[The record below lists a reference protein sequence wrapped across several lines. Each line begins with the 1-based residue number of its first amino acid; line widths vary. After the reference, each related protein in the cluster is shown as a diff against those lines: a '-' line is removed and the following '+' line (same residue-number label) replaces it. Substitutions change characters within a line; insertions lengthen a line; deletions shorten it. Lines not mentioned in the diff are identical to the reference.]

1 MLSFT
6 TVTGSDQVRPPSLD
20 RLVLRAVGP
29 ARPAFPRAGF
39 SVKVSVAMYATPS
52 GPNEIHGSL
61 VRSSAPPVHR
71 DTLGSSTRRKLCP
84 PSRETPTTF
93 VCAPP
98 STL

>member
-6 TVTGSDQVRPPSLD
+6 TVTGSDHVTPPSTD
-20 RLVLRAVGP
+20 RLVRRAVGP
-29 ARPAFPRAGF
+29 ARPAFPSVGF

-52 GPNEIHGSL
+52 GPKETQGSL
-61 VRSSAPPVHR
+61 VRSSSPPVQR
-71 DTLGSSTRRKLCP
+71 DTLGSSTRRKLRP